1 MDMTYA
7 EAETYL
13 LADGDLGVPCSRYGR
28 TTSDCIPVAWAMASI
43 YHDANGD
50 VVDADLLDACMSLVV
65 NDHDD
70 VETIIREHGT
80 AEQVAL
86 LD

>member
-1 MDMTYA
+1 MDMTYE
-7 EAETYL
+7 EAVTYL

-28 TTSDCIPVAWAMASI
+28 TTSDCIPVAYALAEIVGDS
-43 YHDANGD
+43 NGAPVD
-50 VVDADLLDACMSLVV
+50 VDLLDSCMSLVV

-70 VETIIREHGT
+70 VESIIREHGT
-80 AEQVAL
+80 PAQVAL